1 MSLVVLHQSVK
12 NFNSNWPTF
21 RRPKQLLVLQNIV
34 KVAHKLFVSVIY
46 STIALFNYIFHAINI
61 ANIFFGDLWSRI
73 LKKKS
78 IQGFKIINLN
88 FLQSRPQEIF
98 DFNVYSK
105 AFSILTSLFEIYW
118 KRKTIRF
125 LNRYSLKVSSQQLR
139 DTLATVFWRAPYGW
153 RFYGH
158 GSRYVLILSPRLY

>member
-61 ANIFFGDLWSRI
+61 ANIFFDDL
-73 LKKKS
+73 
-78 IQGFKIINLN
+78 
-88 FLQSRPQEIF
+88 
-98 DFNVYSK
+98 
-105 AFSILTSLFEIYW
+105 
-118 KRKTIRF
+118 
-125 LNRYSLKVSSQQLR
+125 
-139 DTLATVFWRAPYGW
+139 
-153 RFYGH
+153 
-158 GSRYVLILSPRLY
+158 